1 MKSKITR
8 GVAILVLL
16 AMLVSTSAC
25 VPVQPIPHPLGQ
37 DEIIVQK
44 SHTDG
49 GPLPPTHPPQWTRVP
64 DFTLYGDG
72 TFIYTKHEYHPPSEW
87 EYELLWGKL
96 NERAI
101 QELLNFIVE
110 ENKFFESKAW
120 YEFPVVDAGI
130 VVLRVNAE
138 GKSRVVIA
146 PNALILVDV
155 LDADGKPKHYTGT
168 PKDWEQLQRLAAIE
182 EKLDQITSGV
192 MDGPDYQYFG
202 EYGLNSLVLY
212 AYMWEP
218 IDSIHCPPWPLENV
232 DLSAISTKPEELG
245 ERILEGTDAK
255 AVQQNLTYLY
265 SSCYSYRG
273 SYFAVDY
280 RPQLPCE
287 QYQWF
292 GRLDNPLRLTPH
304 ITSTYPRYGRT
315 TGNNEIIREGISVSF
330 SFQEGAGMGPKPTQ
344 TVRIFLDEQEITN
357 GLSWTTAEDTI
368 PSSGICCF
376 KPEQP
381 LAKGCHILRVVY
393 CDTEG
398 KHYEYIG
405 QFFIDET

>member
-1 MKSKITR
+1 
-8 GVAILVLL
+8 
-16 AMLVSTSAC
+16 MLVSTSAC
-25 VPVQPIPHPLGQ
+25 VLVQPISHPHGQ
-37 DEIIVQK
+37 NEIIVQK

-49 GPLPPTHPPQWTRVP
+49 GPLPSLYLPRWTRIP

-72 TFIYTKHEYHPPSEW
+72 TLIYTKHEYHPPSER
-87 EYELLWGKL
+87 EYKLLWGKL

-120 YEFPVVDAGI
+120 YDFPVVDAGI
-130 VVLRVNAE
+130 VVLRINAE
-138 GKSRVVIA
+138 GNSRVVMA
-146 PNALILVDV
+146 PNALILLRQNNIKVKEC
-155 LDADGKPKHYTGT
+155 AKE
-168 PKDWEQLQRLAAIE
+168 DWEQLQRLAAIE
-182 EKLDQITSGV
+182 ERLDQITSGV

-202 EYGLNSLVLY
+202 EYELNSLVIY

-232 DLSAISTKPEELG
+232 DLSAISTKPQELG
-245 ERILEGTDAK
+245 KRILEGTDAR

-273 SYFAVDY
+273 SYFAVDH
-280 RPQLPCE
+280 RPQLPYE

-292 GRLDNPLRLTPH
+292 GRLDHSLRLTPH

-315 TGNNEIIREGISVSF
+315 TENNEIIREGISVSF

-344 TVRIFLDEQEITN
+344 TVRIFLDEREITN
-357 GLSWTTAEDTI
+357 ELSWTTAEDTI
-368 PSSGICCF
+368 SSGTCCF
-376 KPEQP
+376 KPEKP

-393 CDTEG
+393 RDTEG
-398 KHYEYIG
+398 THYEYIE
-405 QFFIDET
+405 QFFIEETCG